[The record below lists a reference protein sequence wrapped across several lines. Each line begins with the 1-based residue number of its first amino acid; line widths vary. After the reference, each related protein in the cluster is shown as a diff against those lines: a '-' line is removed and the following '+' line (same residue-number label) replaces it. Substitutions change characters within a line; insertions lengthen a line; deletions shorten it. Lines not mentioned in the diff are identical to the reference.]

1 MLVLPIVSEPV
12 REQITA
18 LLQNSP
24 AEWKRDLL
32 HRLKQNNPEVNA
44 LLLEMAQHSQDP
56 KAIILAGFA
65 VYHALELALK
75 EEDSE
80 IGL

>member
-1 MLVLPIVSEPV
+1 VLPIVSEPV
-12 REQITA
+12 REKIVE
-18 LLQNSP
+18 LLGTNP
-24 AEWKRDLL
+24 AEWKRELL
-32 HRLKQNNPEVNA
+32 NRLKQNNPEVNA
-44 LLLEMAQHSQDP
+44 LLLELAQNSQDP
-56 KAIILAGFA
+56 KGTILAGFA

>member
-1 MLVLPIVSEPV
+1 VLVLPIVSEPV
-12 REQITA
+12 REQIVE
-18 LLQNSP
+18 LLGTSP
-24 AEWKRDLL
+24 AEWKRELL

-44 LLLEMAQHSQDP
+44 LLLELAQGSQDP
-56 KAIILAGFA
+56 KATILAGFA

-80 IGL
+80 MGL